1 MSDAQSVR
9 DWFFRAL
16 MFEADAEQFR
26 QAGVRIGADQSKYE
40 RLLFDETLAP
50 FPLASRNEAL
60 RMGRVYVL
68 LYCFETSVR
77 QLIKERLMASKAE
90 LWWTELV
97 SKKIREHAEGRKAD
111 AIKNSWLQG
120 ESADLISFIDFG
132 HLSQIIIDNWEI
144 FNDLIPTQHWLKQR
158 LDELEKARNFIA
170 HNRSLS
176 VSEFARIEMY
186 VADWNAQVGL

>member
-1 MSDAQSVR
+1 MNEKLQLR
-9 DWFFRAL
+9 DWLFRAL

-26 QAGVRIGADQSKYE
+26 LAGVRVGADQTKYE

-50 FPLASRNEAL
+50 FPLNSRNEAL

-77 QLIKERLMASKAE
+77 ELIRARLVASKAE
-90 LWWTELV
+90 KWWLELV
-97 SKKIREHAEGRKAD
+97 SSKIRNHAESRKAD
-111 AIKNSWLQG
+111 ATKNSWLQG
-120 ESADLISFIDFG
+120 ESSELISFIDFG
-132 HLSQIIIDNWEI
+132 HLSQIIIDNWDL
-144 FNDLIPTQHWLKQR
+144 FNDLIPSQHWLKQR

-176 VSEFARIEMY
+176 ASEFARIEMY
-186 VADWNAQVGL
+186 IADWNAQVGL